1 MLKPD
6 ANPLTESVYFTDIV
20 KSQIEGL
27 QVDETVKAD
36 LFGKSLRKFRM
47 TLKYV
52 EGLKRFK
59 TKTNWDNDL
68 YIMRVR

>member
-6 ANPLTESVYFTDIV
+6 ANRFNKSVYFTDVV
-20 KSQIEGL
+20 KSQIEDL
-27 QVDETVKAD
+27 EIDETVTAD
-36 LFGKSLRKFRM
+36 LFGKSKRKFRM

-59 TKTNWDNDL
+59 TKSNWDGDL